1 MFHFL
6 AVQTKSL
13 FFFFGDLAVFLIFL
27 FSCSLIVN
35 LEFQL
40 PPVNLS
46 MGLHL
51 FLLIFCLIASKV
63 ENFKDHP
70 FGYLD

>member
-13 FFFFGDLAVFLIFL
+13 FFCDLEVFLIFL
-27 FSCSLIVN
+27 FSCYLIVN

-40 PPVNLS
+40 PLCGYHGFLGPDP
-46 MGLHL
+46 L
-51 FLLIFCLIASKV
+51 FNRPGARASPLPAPSH
-63 ENFKDHP
+63 EATP
-70 FGYLD
+70 LY